1 MPGAQTV
8 RIPASRVYRMRPWQ
22 HIIGIVFLVFGLA
35 FGIAVWSQVLTGQKE
50 AIFLEMM
57 VPVLF
62 TAVAVLILHR
72 ASQNYVQVSESA
84 VVLRTLSAHRILPI
98 HLIRGR
104 RIYIDPGDGESPDI
118 RHLVLESDD
127 DRYQTLDIEDLY
139 SFGEPFRTWFHSLRD
154 LDEADKSGP
163 KTSNFGLV

>member
-22 HIIGIVFLVFGLA
+22 HIIGIVFLVFGLV

-50 AIFLEMM
+50 ASFLEMM

-84 VVLRTLSAHRILPI
+84 LASSELAPTKLLLSVPRSLPLCPAATARLPSRSPFATI
-98 HLIRGR
+98 DLHMVRAANR
-104 RIYIDPGDGESPDI
+104 RSCCRLSNIFDGCP
-118 RHLVLESDD
+118 R
-127 DRYQTLDIEDLY
+127 
-139 SFGEPFRTWFHSLRD
+139 
-154 LDEADKSGP
+154 
-163 KTSNFGLV
+163 